1 MRSAVLDT
9 NIAVHS
15 TKTPLSQRV
24 VWTIVLCVAAG
35 CSQLIDPNV
44 PEPIRPMVEPLLGRP
59 YLLYRPSGYD
69 RDSGW
74 PLIIVCHSSFPDSP
88 NRQIREWTQLAE
100 SRGFLVAAP
109 KLTGVASRFPSA
121 SDRQRSLQSE
131 DERRIIATVQHV
143 QAGHNI
149 SEDRIFIH
157 GWSGGA
163 YAALYAAL
171 RNPDRFRAV
180 SLIQPRFDPDSF
192 VDVGKIIDRHQ
203 PVLVHYNSGD
213 ALSGKHAARCVQW
226 LRSHDADVRDDPLGP
241 ARRSDTP
248 RAVEFFERV
257 IRKDP
262 WIRIRAF
269 PRSTDNP
276 FEMQFKLKC
285 SLVPARYSWE
295 FGDGEVSNEAE
306 PIHIYVR
313 PGTYR
318 VTVTVDDA
326 DRHSQSR
333 SIQLTV
339 PQAFLHPVPAMSPN
353 D

>member
-1 MRSAVLDT
+1 MRSAVLEP
-9 NIAVHS
+9 NNAVRS
-15 TKTPLSQRV
+15 TKTPFSQRV
-24 VWTIVLCVAAG
+24 VWTIALCVAAG

-44 PEPIRPMVEPLLGRP
+44 PEPIRPMTEPLLGRP

-100 SRGFLVAAP
+100 SHGFLVAAP
-109 KLTGVASRFPSA
+109 KLTGVASTFPPA
-121 SDRQRSLQSE
+121 PDRQRSLQSE
-131 DERRIIATVQHV
+131 DERRIIATVRHI

-180 SLIQPRFDPDSF
+180 SLIQPRFDPDCF
-192 VDVGKIIDRHQ
+192 VDVGKSIDRHQ

-213 ALSGKHAARCVQW
+213 ALSGKHATRCVEW
-226 LRSHDADVRDDPLGP
+226 LRSHHADVRDDPLGP
-241 ARRSDTP
+241 ALRSDAP
-248 RAVEFFERV
+248 RIVEFYERV
-257 IRKDP
+257 IRKVP

-269 PRSTDNP
+269 PHSSDNP
-276 FEMQFKLKC
+276 FAMQFKLRC
-285 SLVPARYSWE
+285 SHVPASYSWE
-295 FGDGEVSNEAE
+295 FGDGDVSSVAE
-306 PIHIYVR
+306 PIHIYAR
-313 PGTYR
+313 PGAYR

-326 DRHSQSR
+326 DRRAQSR
-333 SIQLTV
+333 GIQLTV
-339 PQAFLHPVPAMSPN
+339 PQAFLHPVPTTPPN